1 MESQPQSA
9 PKPILTKDLHNIA
22 KTNLSVAREES
33 DQSYITCDNL
43 PKQQHKNALLTAFL
57 FTDGG

>member
-1 MESQPQSA
+1 MESQPQPA

-33 DQSYITCDNL
+33 DRAYLIRVITSPNNSIRMHC
-43 PKQQHKNALLTAFL
+43 
-57 FTDGG
+57 

>member
-9 PKPILTKDLHNIA
+9 LKPILTKDLHHLA

-33 DQSYITCDNL
+33 N
-43 PKQQHKNALLTAFL
+43 
-57 FTDGG
+57 

>member
-9 PKPILTKDLHNIA
+9 PKPMLTKDLHNIA

-33 DQSYITCDNL
+33 DQSYHIDNV
-43 PKQQHKNALLTAFL
+43 PKQQHKNALLKLFL